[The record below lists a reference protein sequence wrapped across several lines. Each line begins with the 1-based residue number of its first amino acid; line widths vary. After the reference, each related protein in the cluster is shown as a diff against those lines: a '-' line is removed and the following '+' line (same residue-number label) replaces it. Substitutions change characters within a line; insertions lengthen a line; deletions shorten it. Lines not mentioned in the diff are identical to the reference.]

1 MLVLQT
7 SKKFCPN
14 ARIVRCEDYAVFE
27 QVKNII
33 EVAKEKRKKLLDQAD
48 LQIRL
53 LRENAQKEIDELKKE
68 VEVSQERQLQQ
79 RKIELLFS
87 MLGKGIEF
95 FSSLESVLVQTLKSL
110 FLKILGECPP
120 EERMYQLVKN
130 TIKTLPNGKFL
141 HVSVHPD
148 QTILINEKIKELKA
162 LQPSLERIE
171 VIASKTLALDE
182 CILETETGIFD
193 AGVTVQLESLIKAI
207 QATLH

>member
-1 MLVLQT
+1 MLVLQA

-14 ARIVRCEDYAVFE
+14 TRIVRCEDYAVFE
-27 QVKNII
+27 QAKNII
-33 EVAKEKRKKLLDQAD
+33 ELAKEKRKKLLDQAD
-48 LQIRL
+48 LQIQL
-53 LRENAQKEIDELKKE
+53 LKENAQKEIEELKKKE
-68 VEVSQERQLQQ
+68 EVSQENQLQQ
-79 RKIELLFS
+79 RKVELLFS

-95 FSSLESVLVQTLKSL
+95 FSSLETMLVQTLKSL
-110 FLKILGECPP
+110 FLKILGEYPP

-141 HVSVHPD
+141 HISVHPD
-148 QTILINEKIKELKA
+148 QTIRVGEKVEELKA

-193 AGVTVQLESLIKAI
+193 AGVTAQLESLMKAI

>member
-1 MLVLQT
+1 MLVLQA

-14 ARIVRCEDYAVFE
+14 TRIVRCEDYAVFE
-27 QVKNII
+27 QAKNII
-33 EVAKEKRKKLLDQAD
+33 ELAKEKRKKLLDQAD
-48 LQIRL
+48 LQIQL
-53 LRENAQKEIDELKKE
+53 LKENAQKEIEELKKKE
-68 VEVSQERQLQQ
+68 EVSQENQLQQ
-79 RKIELLFS
+79 RKVELLFS

-95 FSSLESVLVQTLKSL
+95 FSSLETMLVQTLKSL
-110 FLKILGECPP
+110 FLKILGEYPP

-141 HVSVHPD
+141 HISVHPD
-148 QTILINEKIKELKA
+148 QTIRVGEKIEELKA

-193 AGVTVQLESLIKAI
+193 AGVTAQLESLMKAI